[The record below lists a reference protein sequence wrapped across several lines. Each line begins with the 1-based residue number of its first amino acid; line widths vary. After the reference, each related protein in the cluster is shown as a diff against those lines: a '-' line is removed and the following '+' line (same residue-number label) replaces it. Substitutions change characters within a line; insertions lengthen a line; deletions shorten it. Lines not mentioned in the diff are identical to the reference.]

1 MFYIDVPTKAEINRL
16 IDTRSPASVS
26 IYLPTTAVT
35 QDIDQSRIEL
45 KNLAREAD
53 QQLEEVGVDKRV
65 RSAVQDQIEEISEDD
80 DFWAHQATSLA
91 IFVTPERHKTFRL
104 PTNLPASV
112 HVSDRLHINPLLRV
126 MSRPDHVF
134 ILALEENQVRLVE
147 AMNGEQAQEVRV
159 ADMPKDAAS
168 AVGKSTI
175 NDRSHSRRIAGDEG
189 QKVRLRQYCRQ
200 IDKALRPFLTGHEE
214 PLVVVATQPLASV
227 YQSVSSYSEMLEE
240 VVEHSPARMSPAEL
254 ARLTRPVVD
263 RVLADRIEAFHELY
277 EARNGEGRATTDVS
291 QAARAATFGA
301 VDTMLVDI
309 DAVLPGLVDRESG
322 AVTLDKEDDAVNY
335 SVVDEIAAR
344 VLRNGGQVLGVRAD
358 DIPGKAPLAA
368 VMRYAV

>member
-1 MFYIDVPTKAEINRL
+1 V
-16 IDTRSPASVS
+16 
-26 IYLPTTAVT
+26 PTTAVT

-65 RSAVQDQIEEISEDD
+65 RAEVQEQIEEIAEDD

-112 HVSDRLHINPLLRV
+112 HVSDRFHINPLLRV

-134 ILALEENQVRLVE
+134 ILALEENGVRLIE
-147 AMNGEQAQEVRV
+147 AMNGEQAEEVRV

-227 YQSVSSYSEMLEE
+227 YQSVSSYTELLEE
-240 VVEHSPARMSPAEL
+240 VVDHAPARMSPAEL
-254 ARLTRPVVD
+254 AQLTRPVID
-263 RVLADRIEAFHELY
+263 RVLADKIAGFNELY
-277 EARNGEGRATTDVS
+277 EARAGEARATTDVS

-301 VDTMLVDI
+301 VDTLMVDI
-309 DAVLPGLVDRESG
+309 DAELPGLIDRETG
-322 AVTLDKEDDAVNY
+322 EVTFDKEDDAVNY
-335 SVVDEIAAR
+335 DIVAEIAAR
-344 VLRNGGQVLGVRAD
+344 VLRNGGQVIGVRAD
-358 DIPGKAPLAA
+358 DLPGEAPLAA
-368 VMRYAV
+368 VLRYAI